1 MLIKTNVE
9 SGNYTGGL
17 RILSEILSEGKALSY
32 QKADMD
38 CFHMSTTTDLGFP
51 VEFRVRT
58 PWVVQAKSDLN
69 ITLEGLVMG
78 ATLM

>member
-1 MLIKTNVE
+1 M
-9 SGNYTGGL
+9 
-17 RILSEILSEGKALSY
+17 LSEISSQGNTLSY

-38 CFHMSTTTDLGFP
+38 SFHISTTTDLGFP

-58 PWVVQAKSDLN
+58 PWIVLAKSDLN
-69 ITLEGLVMG
+69 ITEEGLVIG